1 MDVEEVRGDVLVLK
15 GGDTRAVLEIARLDL
30 GLKSVDEQ
38 VAILEGFGS
47 LLNGLD
53 GPVQL
58 LARAVPQDVQAYLDD
73 LRAPSDRLE
82 PEALV
87 RLRLDHFAFVQA
99 LASRRNLLEH
109 RSYAVIAGPPIV
121 GQPGVG
127 RLGPLPFPGTRQRTN
142 DETAFDTAR
151 RQLAAKAE
159 NLREQFSAIGL
170 SAHRLSHAELL
181 HLLHGVL
188 APQQASRQHV
198 GGVHVDPVVRHV
210 GTTGTTNAAA
220 A

>member
-1 MDVEEVRGDVLVLK
+1 VQAHLIDVEDVRGDVLVLK
-15 GGDTRAVLEIARLDL
+15 GGDTRAVLEIAGLDL

-58 LARAVPQDVQAYLDD
+58 LARAVPQDIQAYLDD

-82 PEALV
+82 SDALV

-109 RSYAVIAGPPIV
+109 RSYAVIAGPRIG
-121 GQPGVG
+121 GQPGW
-127 RLGPLPFPGTRQRTN
+127 PG
-142 DETAFDTAR
+142 
-151 RQLAAKAE
+151 
-159 NLREQFSAIGL
+159 
-170 SAHRLSHAELL
+170 SAHSHFS
-181 HLLHGVL
+181 VL
-188 APQQASRQHV
+188 
-198 GGVHVDPVVRHV
+198 
-210 GTTGTTNAAA
+210 GT
-220 A
+220 